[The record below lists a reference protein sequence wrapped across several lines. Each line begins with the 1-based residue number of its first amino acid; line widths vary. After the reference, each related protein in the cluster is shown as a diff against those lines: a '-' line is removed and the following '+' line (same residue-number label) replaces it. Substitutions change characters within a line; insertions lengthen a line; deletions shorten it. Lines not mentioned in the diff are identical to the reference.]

1 MIVKELI
8 ELLQKM
14 PQELEV
20 RYKDSYF
27 GELSFESV
35 DHYNSSKWD
44 AEKREYK
51 LIPIVL
57 LDADL

>member
-20 RYKDSYF
+20 FLDYR
-27 GELSFESV
+27 V
-35 DHYNSSKWD
+35 DLVDPTPKHITKTP
-44 AEKREYK
+44 REPYVCLNAK
-51 LIPIVL
+51 
-57 LDADL
+57 